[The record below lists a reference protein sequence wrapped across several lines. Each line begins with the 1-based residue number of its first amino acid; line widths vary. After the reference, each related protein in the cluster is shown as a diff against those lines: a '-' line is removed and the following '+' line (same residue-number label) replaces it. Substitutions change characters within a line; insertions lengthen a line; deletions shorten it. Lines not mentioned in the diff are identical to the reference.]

1 MSFFLGRIL
10 DVLGRGGDA
19 PAFVRDGHTTTYAQ
33 ARELLLRLHG
43 TVEGGG
49 VGEGDLVAVLGGN
62 RPETVLGQLAVQ
74 LRGASVLLVPESASR
89 SARAEVLAGVTACL
103 AEPGREPD
111 GARRVIPLRP
121 SEKDTVNEPG
131 ELPPSVQ
138 TVFASGG
145 TTGRPKLISHR
156 GIYDGMAHIFQP
168 DPLGPN
174 RVLLVA
180 PLSHLT
186 GNCAV
191 LGALLCGDTVVL
203 HEGFEAGAVLDA
215 IARHRIT
222 RLTLTPPRLAKVLD
236 HPALPGTDV
245 SSVRGL
251 SLGASPLPARRLG
264 QALAAFG
271 PVVGQGYGL
280 TEAPMIASIAPEE
293 YEGHPERLRS
303 VGRIVPGM
311 EARIDDGEVLVR
323 GLALM
328 EGYHDSPELTEQA
341 FTDGWLRTGDLGR
354 FDAEGYLYLLDR
366 ADDVIVTGEHGTKVY
381 STVVEDAIVAHPRV
395 RQAAVLGVDGPDGRL
410 VHAVVAAEPGLTADM
425 VRAHVRRVLG
435 GEHFVPASVDFV
447 PALPLTPIGKI
458 DKAALRRS

>member
-10 DVLGRGGDA
+10 DALGSGGDA
-19 PAFVRDGHTTTYAQ
+19 PAFVRDGRTTTYAE
-33 ARELLLRLHG
+33 AHELLLRLHG
-43 TVEGGG
+43 TLLAEG

-62 RPETVLGQLAVQ
+62 RPETILGQLAVQ
-74 LRGASVLLVPESASR
+74 LRGASVLLVPESASTP
-89 SARAEVLAGVTACL
+89 ARAEVLGKVTACL
-103 AEPGREPD
+103 AEPGPKPD
-111 GARRVIPLRP
+111 GVRVIPLRP
-121 SEKDTVNEPG
+121 SEMDTVDEPG
-131 ELPPSVQ
+131 ELPPSVH

-145 TTGRPKLISHR
+145 TTGSPKLIAHR
-156 GIYDGMAHIFQP
+156 GIYDGMAHIFRP

-203 HEGFEAGAVLDA
+203 HAGFDAGDVLDA

-222 RLTLTPPRLAKVLD
+222 HLTLTPPRLARVLD
-236 HPALPGTDV
+236 HPALSGTDV
-245 SSVRGL
+245 SSVRRL
-251 SLGASPLPARRLG
+251 SLGASPLPARRLS

-293 YEGHPERLRS
+293 YDGHPERLRS

-328 EGYHDSPELTEQA
+328 EGYHGSPELTGKA

-354 FDAEGYLYLLDR
+354 FDADGYLYLLDR

-381 STVVEDAIVAHPRV
+381 STVVEDALVAHPRV

-410 VHAVVAAEPGLTADM
+410 VHAVVVAEPGLTADE
-425 VRAHVRRVLG
+425 VRDHVRRVLG
-435 GEHFVPASVDFV
+435 GEHFVPASVDFA
-447 PALPLTPIGKI
+447 PTLPLTPIGKI
-458 DKAALRRS
+458 DKAALMPG